1 LGSRSLAGGSI
12 HAAGCLYSF
21 AANWSAVTSSLRAS
35 LVTVERGH
43 DNGSMTV
50 MICGGAMR
58 SAEER
63 EARRKCYAMAKE
75 QVRLGSERD
84 EDDKR

>member
-1 LGSRSLAGGSI
+1 
-12 HAAGCLYSF
+12 
-21 AANWSAVTSSLRAS
+21 
-35 LVTVERGH
+35 
-43 DNGSMTV
+43 MTV
-50 MICGGAMR
+50 MVCGGAMR